1 MPEGDVVWK
10 AAQRLNSAL
19 IGEPLVGAELRWP
32 NIGDRPLHGMV
43 TTGVH
48 SRGKHLL
55 HRLDSGLTIHSH
67 LRMEG
72 SWRVRPTPQVTPRFA
87 RAADIRALLA
97 TDTWAAVGWRLG
109 MLDLIPTTGEH
120 RLVGHLGPDVLGDD
134 WDVDEV
140 VRRLRTTPEVHVG
153 EALLDQRN
161 LAGVGTFF
169 DAEAL
174 FARRM
179 HPWLPVGA
187 IDDADLRALVTTA
200 QQQLEHSARHPN
212 RSLTQRTGLLDDNYV
227 HGRSGLPCERCGGH
241 IRVAMIGKA
250 PQDRTMFYC
259 PTCQGGLGPTDDG
272 KRQRPLGR

>member
-1 MPEGDVVWK
+1 MVWK
-10 AAQRLNSAL
+10 AAQRLDAAL
-19 IGEPLVGAELRWP
+19 TGEPFVGAELRWP

-67 LRMEG
+67 LRMDG

-97 TDTWAAVGWRLG
+97 TASWAAVGWRLG
-109 MLDLIPTTGEH
+109 MLDLIPTTQEH

-134 WDVDEV
+134 WDVEEAM
-140 VRRLRTTPEVHVG
+140 RRLRTAPQVPIG

-174 FARRM
+174 FAARM
-179 HPWLPVGA
+179 HPWLPVDEVG
-187 IDDADLRALVTTA
+187 DDDLRAVVTTA
-200 QQQLEHSARHPN
+200 QQQLEHSAHHPS

-227 HGRSGLPCERCGGH
+227 HGRSGLPCERCGGL

-259 PTCQGGLGPTDDG
+259 PACQGGLGPTDDG

>member
-10 AAQRLNSAL
+10 AAQRLDAAL
-19 IGEPLVGAELRWP
+19 SGEPLVGAELRWP
-32 NIGDRPLHGMV
+32 NIGDRSLHGMV

-97 TDTWAAVGWRLG
+97 TDSWAAVGWRLG
-109 MLDLIPTTGEH
+109 MLDLIPTTHEH

-134 WDVDEV
+134 WDEQEAT
-140 VRRLRTTPEVHVG
+140 RRLRTGPQVPIG

-179 HPWLPVGA
+179 HPWTPVGE
-187 IDDADLRALVTTA
+187 ISDEDLRALVATA
-200 QQQLEHSARHPN
+200 QQQLEHSAHHPN

-227 HGRSGLPCERCGGH
+227 HGRSGLPCERCGT
-241 IRVAMIGKA
+241 IVRVAMIGKA

-272 KRQRPLGR
+272 ARQRPLGR

>member
-10 AAQRLNSAL
+10 AADRLNAAL
-19 IGEPLVGAELRWP
+19 RDQPLVGAELRWP
-32 NIGDRPLHGMV
+32 GIPDRPLHGMV

-97 TDTWAAVGWRLG
+97 TQEWAAIGWRLG
-109 MLDLIPTTGEH
+109 MLDLIATGDEH
-120 RLVGHLGPDVLGDD
+120 RLVGHLGPDILGAD
-134 WDVDEV
+134 WDPEEA
-140 VRRLRTTPEVHVG
+140 VRRLLRAPDLTIG

-161 LAGVGTFF
+161 LAGIGTFF
-169 DAEAL
+169 AAEAL
-174 FARRM
+174 FARRLN
-179 HPWLPVGA
+179 PWTAVG
-187 IDDADLRALVTTA
+187 DLGPDEVRALIDVA
-200 QQQLEHSARHPN
+200 QKQLAQSAHDPS

-227 HGRSGLPCERCGGH
+227 HGRSGLPCERCGTL

-259 PTCQGGLGPTDDG
+259 PHCQGGLGPTDDG
-272 KRQRPLGR
+272 KRQRPIGR

>member
-1 MPEGDVVWK
+1 MVWK
-10 AAQRLNSAL
+10 AAQRLNAAL
-19 IGEPLVGAELRWP
+19 TGEPLVGAELRWP

-72 SWRVRPTPQVTPRFA
+72 SWRVRPTSQVTPRFA
-87 RAADIRALLA
+87 RATDIRALLA
-97 TDTWAAVGWRLG
+97 TDAWAAVGWRLG
-109 MLDLIPTTGEH
+109 MLDLIPTTQEH
-120 RLVGHLGPDVLGDD
+120 RHVGHLGPDVLGDD
-134 WDVDEV
+134 WDIDEAL
-140 VRRLRTTPEVHVG
+140 RRLRTGPDVPIG

-174 FARRM
+174 FAARM
-179 HPWLPVGA
+179 HPWLPVGE
-187 IDDADLRALVTTA
+187 IGHEELRALVTTA
-200 QQQLEHSARHPN
+200 QRQLEHSAHHPN

-227 HGRSGLPCERCGGH
+227 HGRSGLPCERCSGH

-259 PTCQGGLGPTDDG
+259 PVCQGGLGPTDDG